1 MQNPSSS
8 PRTPPAAIDISTSH
22 RHPSSPHISAHS
34 VSAITSTTSS
44 SITAAGMGV
53 NTVALS
59 PGPAVRRSVS
69 PRSTSP
75 PGSGGNANNP
85 SAPASAASGGRCCET
100 GRPIYTDPATGQT
113 ICSCQHEQM
122 LQYQRLA
129 QASLMGH
136 HAGGPGGM
144 HQLSMY
150 NSAAYGP
157 DGGGGMPPGGGA
169 YLPGGVAGEQ
179 AHFYPNVVSSTFRK
193 VHFVYRL

>member
-1 MQNPSSS
+1 MFIPHNTHIQNSTSS
-8 PRTPPAAIDISTSH
+8 PRTTPPATIDILTSDS
-22 RHPSSPHISAHS
+22 PSPHNLHIS
-34 VSAITSTTSS
+34 SATAIITSS
-44 SITAAGMGV
+44 SPNPHTSSMGV

-59 PGPAVRRSVS
+59 PGAAVRRSVS

-75 PGSGGNANNP
+75 PNSTTNP
-85 SAPASAASGGRCCET
+85 SAPPSGAAAGRCCET

-157 DGGGGMPPGGGA
+157 DGPAGMPPGGGG
-169 YLPGGVAGEQ
+169 YLPAGVAGEQ
-179 AHFYPNVVSSTFRK
+179 AHFYPNVVS
-193 VHFVYRL
+193 